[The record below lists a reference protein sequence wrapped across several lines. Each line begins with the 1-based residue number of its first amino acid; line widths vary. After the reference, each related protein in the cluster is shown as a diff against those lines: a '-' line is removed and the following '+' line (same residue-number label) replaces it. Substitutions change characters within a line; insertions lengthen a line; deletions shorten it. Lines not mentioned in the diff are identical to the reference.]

1 MRTRVAVKKAEQFSS
16 AYMELYPLIFSSVLA
31 RIGNRDDADDICQEI
46 FMIFYDKFETIEN
59 NRTWLYGTMKN
70 VLLNYYRKKSKTVNI
85 DDDFDG
91 IGHVFTNGTRD
102 TRILLSQ
109 AMEGIECSEEDRILL
124 DMVATYNFTYSHV
137 AEVLGRTRR
146 QVEYRYGT
154 LVKRIQDYLEHKG
167 IKDIAELL

>member
-1 MRTRVAVKKAEQFSS
+1 MRTRVAVKKSEQFSS
-16 AYMELYPLIFSSVLA
+16 AYMELYPLIFSSVLT

-85 DDDFDG
+85 DNDFDS

>member
-1 MRTRVAVKKAEQFSS
+1 
-16 AYMELYPLIFSSVLA
+16 
-31 RIGNRDDADDICQEI
+31 
-46 FMIFYDKFETIEN
+46 
-59 NRTWLYGTMKN
+59 
-70 VLLNYYRKKSKTVNI
+70 
-85 DDDFDG
+85 
-91 IGHVFTNGTRD
+91 
-102 TRILLSQ
+102 
-109 AMEGIECSEEDRILL
+109 EGIECSEEDRILL